1 MARETSAVHVAGWAE
16 LRTAVAGVDPGLER
30 LRLAAIGSASMLLAV
45 LVMAGVRA
53 LTGQP
58 VTLLIFAAVLA
69 MISNLAVNEPDLP
82 RRR

>member
-1 MARETSAVHVAGWAE
+1 MHVAGWAE

-45 LVMAGVRA
+45 LVMAAVSRA

-82 RRR
+82 GDG